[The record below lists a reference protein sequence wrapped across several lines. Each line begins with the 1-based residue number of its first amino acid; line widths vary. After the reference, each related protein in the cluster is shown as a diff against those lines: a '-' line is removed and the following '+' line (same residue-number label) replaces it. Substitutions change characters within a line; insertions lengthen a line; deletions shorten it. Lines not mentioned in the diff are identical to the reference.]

1 MLRTAFLLLTVS
13 LVPAFGQHSTSPVD
27 TNPAGNS
34 GQGAYGQETGTATNT
49 RNPTRLMR
57 GGQLERPILITGS
70 AVLASGERPVEPVMI
85 KRICASRV
93 TPEGYT
99 DSKGKFSFTIGGDTS
114 TAAIMDASV
123 GNSRSDDLIM
133 GNTPTSIGLVPVDP
147 SGGVDLTGCTLV
159 ADAPGYRSDPIML
172 TRLRSMDR
180 TDVGQFILTPLGG
193 NFASV
198 VSVTSLE
205 APKEAQKAYDKAMQ
219 EVRKGNSAK
228 VEKVISE
235 LEKAVALYPR
245 YAAALTLL
253 GQAKLQIGDIP
264 GAEKALEAAVDAD
277 PRFIRPYGP
286 LILLRIGQQDWDRV
300 AILAD
305 FVLSFDPANTN
316 IRWYQTIALYELGNI
331 DEAAAAIDRLQKDAQ
346 AEATYP
352 QMHHLRGLIYAQ
364 RGKFQDAAA
373 EYKEYLELAPD
384 SVSRDTISEQLAE
397 WKTLGVI

>member
-1 MLRTAFLLLTVS
+1 MLRTASILFLFS
-13 LVPAFGQHSTSPVD
+13 LNAAFGQHSTSPVD
-27 TNPAGNS
+27 TNPSGNS
-34 GQGAYGQETGTATNT
+34 GQAGYGQELGTATNT

-57 GGQLERPILITGS
+57 GGQLDRPILITGS
-70 AVLASGERPVEPVMI
+70 VVLASGERPLEPVMI

-99 DSKGKFSFTIGGDTS
+99 DAKGKFSFRIGGDTS
-114 TAAIMDASV
+114 VAALGDASV
-123 GNSRSDDLIM
+123 GNSRQDDLLT
-133 GNTPTSIGLVPVDP
+133 GSTPTSILAPVDP
-147 SGGVDLTGCTLV
+147 SGGVDLNGCSLV
-159 ADAPGYRSDPIML
+159 ADAPGYRSDPIIL
-172 TRLRSMDR
+172 TRMHSMDR

-193 NFASV
+193 NFASA
-198 VSVTSLE
+198 VSITSME
-205 APKEAQKAYDKAMQ
+205 APKEAQKAYEKAMQ

-228 VEKVISE
+228 VEKVIDE

-245 YAAALTLL
+245 YAAALALL
-253 GQAKLQIGDIP
+253 GQAKLQTGDVP
-264 GAEKALEAAVDAD
+264 GAEKALEAAVEAD

-286 LILLRIGQQDWDRV
+286 LILLRIGQRDWNRV

-305 FVLSFDPANTN
+305 FVLSFDPTNTN
-316 IRWYQTIALYELGNI
+316 IRWYQTVALYELGSL
-331 DEAAAAIDRLQKDAQ
+331 DEAAAAIDKLQKDAK

-384 SVSRDTISEQLAE
+384 SVARETISHQLEE
-397 WKTLGVI
+397 WQTLGVL

>member
-1 MLRTAFLLLTVS
+1 MPRTALIVLTLS

-27 TNPAGNS
+27 TNPSGNS
-34 GQGAYGQETGTATNT
+34 GQGGYGQETGTSTNA

-70 AVLASGERPVEPVMI
+70 VVLASGERPLEPVMI
-85 KRICASRV
+85 KRICGSRT

-99 DSKGKFSFTIGGDTS
+99 DSKGSFSFRIGGDTS

-123 GNSRSDDLIM
+123 GNNRQDDLLT
-133 GNTPTSIGLVPVDP
+133 GNTPTSIGLVSVDP
-147 SGGVDLTGCTLV
+147 SSGVDLSGCTLV
-159 ADAPGYRSDPIML
+159 ADAPGYRSDPIVL
-172 TRLRSMDR
+172 TRIRSMDR

-193 NFASV
+193 NFASA

-205 APKEAQKAYDKAMQ
+205 APEQARKAYDKAMQ
-219 EVRKGNSAK
+219 EVRKGKSAK

-235 LEKAVALYPR
+235 CEKAVALYPR

-253 GQAKLQIGDIP
+253 GQAKLQTGDIP
-264 GAEKALEAAVDAD
+264 GAEEALEAAVEAD
-277 PRFIRPYGP
+277 PRFIRTYGP
-286 LILLRIGQQDWDRV
+286 LILLRIGQQDWNRV

-305 FVLSFDPANTN
+305 FVLSFDPSNTN
-316 IRWYQTIALYELGNI
+316 IRWYQTVALYELGSI
-331 DEAAAAIDRLQKDAQ
+331 DEAAAAIDKLQKDAQ
-346 AEATYP
+346 AEAAYP

-373 EYKEYLELAPD
+373 EYQEYLELAPD
-384 SVSRDTISEQLAE
+384 SVARGTISAQLDE

>member
-1 MLRTAFLLLTVS
+1 MLRTAFLLLIFS
-13 LVPAFGQHSTSPVD
+13 LVPAFGQHATSAVD

-34 GQGAYGQETGTATNT
+34 GQGAYGEETGTAINT
-49 RNPTRLMR
+49 RNPTSLMR
-57 GGQLERPILITGS
+57 GDQLQRPILMTGS
-70 AVLASGERPVEPVMI
+70 VVLASGERPLEPVMI
-85 KRICASRV
+85 KLTCGSRV

-114 TAAIMDASV
+114 TAAIMDARV

-133 GNTPTSIGLVPVDP
+133 GNTPTSIGLVPADP
-147 SGGVDLTGCTLV
+147 TGGIDLSGCTLAV
-159 ADAPGYRSDPIML
+159 DAPGYRSDPIVL
-172 TRLRSMDR
+172 TRLHSMGR
-180 TDVGQFILTPLGG
+180 TDVGQFVLTPLGG
-193 NFASV
+193 NFASA
-198 VSVTSLE
+198 VSVTSME
-205 APKEAQKAYDKAMQ
+205 APKEAQKAYDRAMK

-245 YAAALTLL
+245 YAAAMALL
-253 GQAKLQIGDIP
+253 GQAKLQVGDIP
-264 GAEKALEAAVDAD
+264 GAEKALESAIDAD
-277 PRFIRPYGP
+277 ARFIRPYGP
-286 LILLRIGQQDWDRV
+286 LILLRIGQRDWNRV

-316 IRWYQTIALYELGNI
+316 IRWYQTVALYELGNI
-331 DEAAAAIDRLQKDAQ
+331 DEAAAAIDKLQKDAQ

-364 RGKFQDAAA
+364 RGKFEDAAA

-384 SVSRDTISEQLAE
+384 SVARDTISEQLAE
-397 WKTLGVI
+397 WQTLGVL